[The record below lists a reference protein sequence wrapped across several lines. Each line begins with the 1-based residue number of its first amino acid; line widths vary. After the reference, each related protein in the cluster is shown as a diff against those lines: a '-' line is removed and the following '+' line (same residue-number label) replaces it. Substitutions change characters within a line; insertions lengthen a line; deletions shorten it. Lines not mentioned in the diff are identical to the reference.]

1 MGTFLAVLLIKSQAR
16 EKVAARNFHKT
27 KLRNNELLIK
37 IVELILKSYM
47 NMIMKLKFSCE
58 IVRKLKF

>member
-16 EKVAARNFHKT
+16 EKVAARNIHKT
-27 KLRNNELLIK
+27 KPRNNEFLIK
-37 IVELILKSYM
+37 IVEVILKSYM

>member
-16 EKVAARNFHKT
+16 EKVAVRNFHKT
-27 KLRNNELLIK
+27 KLRNNELLIN

>member
-16 EKVAARNFHKT
+16 EKEAVRNFHKT